1 MRRMRESALKRAAL
15 AAAAL
20 TVVALVVSALLWKR
34 HLAPLL
40 PWADEIRAYQPR
52 ELVRG
57 GNQPLAPRVAPQAEQ
72 LDGAALERAA
82 AYAAEHASRALI
94 VSRHDHIVFERYW
107 KGTSFDTLA
116 DAQSFTRL
124 LVALA
129 AGAAMSHRLIGW
141 PDEPVNAFL
150 GEWGHDPRGAIT
162 VRNLM
167 QMSSGLMPAP
177 QGPAGDPTVAALSAP
192 LVRTPGL
199 ARLDQAADPQLLA
212 LVIERA
218 THERYASYL
227 SQAVWR
233 RVGAADA
240 WLWLER
246 PGGAAHADC
255 CMIARQGDWIR
266 IGELLLKDGNYRGE
280 EVIRP
285 GWVTLM
291 RAPSKADPGYGAYVQ
306 LATHTTAPGGE
317 PYVARDVFVVEGTGG
332 NRLWLV
338 PSLQMAIL
346 CTGAP
351 AGRDAAWDD
360 ARIPNLIIRAARD
373 FVPAAARP
381 GTGVSALVPGH

>member
-1 MRRMRESALKRAAL
+1 MRDSSVRRSAVVAAAL
-15 AAAAL
+15 AVAAL
-20 TVVALVVSALLWKR
+20 ALGALLWKKQ
-34 HLAPLL
+34 LAAFL
-40 PWADEIRAYQPR
+40 PWADETSRFQPR
-52 ELVRG
+52 ELVPG
-57 GNQPLAPRVAPQAEQ
+57 GNQPPAPRVAPQAEL

-82 AYAAEHASRALI
+82 AYAAEHGSRALI

-116 DAQSFTRL
+116 DARSFTPL
-124 LVALA
+124 LAALA

-141 PDEPVNAFL
+141 PDEPVDAFL
-150 GEWGHDPRGAIT
+150 SEWSHDPRGAIT

-167 QMSSGLMPAP
+167 QMSSGLRPAP
-177 QGPAGDPTVAALSAP
+177 RPSAGDPDVLALGAP
-192 LVRTPGL
+192 LARTPGV
-199 ARLDQAADPQLLA
+199 ARVEQAADPQLLA

-218 THERYASYL
+218 THQRYASYL
-227 SQAVWR
+227 SQALWR

-240 WLWLER
+240 WLWLDR
-246 PGGAAHADC
+246 PGGTAHADC

-291 RAPSKADPGYGAYVQ
+291 RTPAKADPAYGAFVQ
-306 LATHTTAPGGE
+306 LATRTAAGSE
-317 PYVARDVFVVEGTGG
+317 PYAARDVFLVGGAGG

-338 PSLQMAIL
+338 PSLQIAIL

-351 AGRDAAWDD
+351 GGRDAAWDD

-373 FVPAAARP
+373 YVPAAARP
-381 GTGVSALVPGH
+381 GTDISALVPGH

>member
-1 MRRMRESALKRAAL
+1 MRRMRDSSVRRSAVVAAVLAVAAL
-15 AAAAL
+15 AL
-20 TVVALVVSALLWKR
+20 GALLWKK
-34 HLAPLL
+34 HLAALL
-40 PWADEIRAYQPR
+40 PWADETSAFQPR
-52 ELVRG
+52 ELVPG
-57 GNQPLAPRVAPQAEQ
+57 GNQPPAPRVAPQAEL

-82 AYAAEHASRALI
+82 AYAAEHGSRALI

-124 LVALA
+124 LAALA

-141 PDEPVNAFL
+141 PDEPVGAFL
-150 GEWGHDPRGAIT
+150 SEWSHDPRGAIT

-167 QMSSGLMPAP
+167 QMSSGLAPA
-177 QGPAGDPTVAALSAP
+177 QAAAGDPAVAALSAP
-192 LVRTPGL
+192 LARMPGL
-199 ARLDQAADPQLLA
+199 ARVDQAADPQLLA

-218 THERYASYL
+218 THQRYASYL
-227 SQAVWR
+227 SQALWR

-240 WLWLER
+240 WLWLDR
-246 PGGAAHADC
+246 PGGTAHADC

-266 IGELLLKDGNYRGE
+266 IGELLLKDGNYRGA

-291 RAPSKADPGYGAYVQ
+291 RTPAKADPAYGAFVQ
-306 LATHTTAPGGE
+306 LATHTAPGSE
-317 PYVARDVFVVEGTGG
+317 SYAARDVFVVEGAGG

-338 PSLQMAIL
+338 PSLQLAIL

-360 ARIPNLIIRAARD
+360 ARIPNLIVRAARD

-381 GTGVSALVPGH
+381 GTESSALVPGH